1 MKSLQWWFEVVSTV
15 CITHLILDIRR
26 VMPSREWKHH
36 VHDNTYS
43 TDLMWRMCKENGSP
57 HSVGAPSKFSISSN
71 QFIILMDYC
80 RWADVSSTIIF
91 HHLQWFRKSQ
101 KIQDPLEERHLTHTL
116 ARPCRHSPIQFPL
129 ASVVIIRS
137 SQWVCV
143 FSDDFGEYLKIV
155 HTPTELWQT

>member
-80 RWADVSSTIIF
+80 RWGVSVCEDWCDHPVVAEVWRFYGFSI
-91 HHLQWFRKSQ
+91 S
-101 KIQDPLEERHLTHTL
+101 RHLIFERRRKTSDAYVGTPL
-116 ARPCRHSPIQFPL
+116 PSFSNQISPCFRCDNS
-129 ASVVIIRS
+129 IIAVGLCLFISFLRY
-137 SQWVCV
+137 W
-143 FSDDFGEYLKIV
+143 
-155 HTPTELWQT
+155 